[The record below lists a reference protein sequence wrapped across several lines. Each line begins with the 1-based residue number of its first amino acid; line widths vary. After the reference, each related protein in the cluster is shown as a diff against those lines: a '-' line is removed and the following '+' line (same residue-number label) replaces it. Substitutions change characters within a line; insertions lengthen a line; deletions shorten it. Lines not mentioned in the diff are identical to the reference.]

1 MLVYPDTN
9 LAKIEGHGNKSKFRV
24 TEDET
29 CFSFGCGYT
38 LQCDIYILNH
48 QRAAPNVH
56 STLYNLL
63 DVS

>member
-1 MLVYPDTN
+1 MLVHPDTN
-9 LAKIEGHGNKSKFRV
+9 LAKIEGHGNESKFRV